1 MTRPYVSASELAR
14 FSYCEVQ
21 WEIENRFRFDAM
33 SDHHLARL
41 ARRGQ
46 HSRDP
51 HAHALGL
58 AAAAHLQRVRPA
70 LRRGEQYHMADA
82 RLRITRRHPFV
93 VVSAILAA
101 VALLALAIR

>member
-1 MTRPYVSASELAR
+1 MRRVVSASELAR

-46 HSRDP
+46 RSRDP

-70 LRRGEQYHMADA
+70 LLAGERYHTEDA
-82 RLRITRRHPFV
+82 RKRVSRPRPLTAFFV
-93 VVSAILAA
+93 VLAA
-101 VALLALAIR
+101 LALLALAIR